1 MIKIV
6 SFFEEHIE
14 KVILAVVG
22 LVCLWPLY
30 HFVVLGPN
38 RFLYDKKNFSPGTI
52 DKYISKQA
60 ELLKQKLQQPPDPP
74 RAYEP
79 NLPKFAALLDSAVS
93 GVDTKT
99 YIPQPYSSSV
109 QTGGA
114 ERTYNLPQIPEVNEP
129 VVERIRAVAYVPV
142 GETAEQIAYENAKIE
157 PNDIDLVTVEAKFNV
172 AELYRRFQE
181 SFASEDVRADW
192 RDPCLA
198 KPVFAATQLERQEA
212 LGDGTWSQWQ
222 TVPRIKIDPLRNLL
236 ATIQNIAPDSSR
248 TRGGLKLWI
257 LQFDNRQVAM
267 NLLQPAAY
275 QIASAKEEWFPPS
288 LHKKFVKLQK
298 EQQLEE
304 KRKALEEE
312 NQAALDE
319 KLDER
324 RSRSGQTR
332 TGRES
337 LGGTPYEGSG
347 SSRSGSSRS
356 GSSGSQTR
364 TSRSRTDRLSD
375 TTLSPTSPTGRGGL
389 RDTGRTRDS
398 GRLTDTSRSTDTL
411 RQPRRGERQGTT
423 DITGEFP
430 GVTTAITREPIDEVS
445 DELNKIIITDRTDFA
460 RMRQPLVFWAHD
472 ETAEPKKT
480 YRYRLRLGVFN
491 PVAAADQFS
500 SRAKDAILW
509 SEFSPPTEPVQV
521 SGTLYLFAR
530 DLQEAAK
537 IVTVQVSKLRLGR
550 WYSQDFAV
558 RQGESIGKVV
568 ETMTEATGPDVPT
581 RLSAGSAGVPTGRDD
596 RLGVRTAPG
605 AVPPPPEIIDYSCRA
620 VLVDVMPVDDWS
632 GGRSMVARHYFDML
646 YSFDG
651 IRLERTAIGAKYWA
665 ADLRATY
672 SEIQNLQKQ
681 PPEPLRPWGS
691 GTPTGYR
698 STMPGSRY
706 RETGEYDERII
717 EEMIKMEEMKRTGR
731 TR

>member
-38 RFLYDKKNFSPGTI
+38 RFLYDKKKFSPGTI

-60 ELLKQKLQQPPDPP
+60 ELLKQKLQLPPDPP

-79 NLPKFAALLDSAVS
+79 NLPKFSALLDSAVS
-93 GVDTKT
+93 NVDTKI

-109 QTGGA
+109 QTGGV

-129 VVERIRAVAYVPV
+129 VVERIRAVAYVPA
-142 GETAEQIAYENAKIE
+142 GETTEQIAYESAKIE
-157 PNDIDLVTVEAKFNV
+157 PNDIDLVTVEAKFDV

-181 SFASEDVRADW
+181 SFASEDVRAEW

-236 ATIQNIAPDSSR
+236 ATIQNIDPGSSR

-312 NQAALDE
+312 NQAARDE
-319 KLDER
+319 KMDER

-332 TGRES
+332 PGRES
-337 LGGTPYEGSG
+337 LGGTPYEG
-347 SSRSGSSRS
+347 SGSSRS

-364 TSRSRTDRLSD
+364 TSRSRTDRSLD
-375 TTLSPTSPTGRGGL
+375 TTLSPTAPTGRGGL
-389 RDTGRTRDS
+389 RDTGRPRDS
-398 GRLTDTSRSTDTL
+398 SRSTDTSRL
-411 RQPRRGERQGTT
+411 TDTARQPRRGERQGTT
-423 DITGEFP
+423 EIAGGLP
-430 GVTTAITREPIDEVS
+430 GAPEAIMREPIDEVS
-445 DELNKIIITDRTDFA
+445 DELYKIIITDRTDFA

-480 YRYRLRLGVFN
+480 YRYRIRLGVFN

-521 SGTLYLFAR
+521 SGTLYLFAK

-537 IVTVQVSKLRLGR
+537 IVTVQVSKFRLGR

-568 ETMTEATGPDVPT
+568 ETTTEVGGRDVPT
-581 RLSAGSAGVPTGRDD
+581 RLGAGSAGVPTGRDD
-596 RLGVRTAPG
+596 PRGIRTAPG
-605 AVPPPPEIIDYSCRA
+605 PVPPPPEIIDYSCRA

-651 IRLERTAIGAKYWA
+651 IRLERTAIGTKYWA

-672 SEIQNLQKQ
+672 AEIQNLQKQ
-681 PPEPLRPWGS
+681 PPEPLRSWGS
-691 GTPTGYR
+691 GTPAGLRPTV
-698 STMPGSRY
+698 PGSRY
-706 RETGEYDERII
+706 RESGEYDERMI
-717 EEMIKMEEMKRTGR
+717 EERMRMEEMRKTGR
-731 TR
+731 TRY